1 MRRYIDVVFVNPK
14 GRYYVVLHQG
24 KFWQVPRMNLT
35 ATSWVFKLAYTESLN
50 EIFVAKNQALS
61 CEHLAKIL
69 QTYELPKQLAGVS
82 ATHFLDWWSLNDYKV
97 LGADNSYANTSD
109 TNPNIVNSQTAT
121 PKTKVQKSAKSE
133 PIQKTT
139 LRQDIQIKPTADWV
153 LNKLRQMTNGSN
165 NSKIASVLNNIIKP
179 VVENSADLIQKSL
192 AQTNLQQ
199 DPATQTT
206 TKPVKSTQN
215 SQQPSTTKATIKQID
230 AKQTAEQTRQKIL
243 SQNFAKQADT
253 KQKTNKT
260 QDTQNTSTQEKPP
273 KKQAVSLDELIAQK
287 QKNLATP
294 KPTTK
299 IADGFDIFDDLLHE
313 LNEEVVHTPTNH
325 SS

>member
-199 DPATQTT
+199 DPTA
-206 TKPVKSTQN
+206 KPVDKSTSN
-215 SQQPSTTKATIKQID
+215 TEEPNIKKANTKQID

-243 SQNFAKQADT
+243 SQTFAKQAST
-253 KQKTNKT
+253 KQKTNKI

>member
-199 DPATQTT
+199 DLTA
-206 TKPVKSTQN
+206 KPVDKSTPKTEEPN
-215 SQQPSTTKATIKQID
+215 IKKANTKQID

-243 SQNFAKQADT
+243 SQTFAKQADT

-287 QKNLATP
+287 QKNPATP

>member
-97 LGADNSYANTSD
+97 LGVDNSYANTSD

-199 DPATQTT
+199 DLTA
-206 TKPVKSTQN
+206 KPVDKSTSN
-215 SQQPSTTKATIKQID
+215 TEEPSIKKANTKQID

-243 SQNFAKQADT
+243 SQTFAKQAGT
-253 KQKTNKT
+253 KQKTNKI

-287 QKNLATP
+287 QKNPATP

>member
-199 DPATQTT
+199 DLTA
-206 TKPVKSTQN
+206 KPVDKSTSN
-215 SQQPSTTKATIKQID
+215 TEEPSIKKANTKQID

-243 SQNFAKQADT
+243 SQTFAKQADT
-253 KQKTNKT
+253 KQKTNKI

>member
-1 MRRYIDVVFVNPK
+1 M
-14 GRYYVVLHQG
+14 
-24 KFWQVPRMNLT
+24 
-35 ATSWVFKLAYTESLN
+35 
-50 EIFVAKNQALS
+50 
-61 CEHLAKIL
+61 AKIL

-199 DPATQTT
+199 DLTA
-206 TKPVKSTQN
+206 KPVDKSTPKTEEPN
-215 SQQPSTTKATIKQID
+215 IKKANTKQID

-243 SQNFAKQADT
+243 SQTFAKQADT

-273 KKQAVSLDELIAQK
+273 KNKR
-287 QKNLATP
+287 LA
-294 KPTTK
+294 
-299 IADGFDIFDDLLHE
+299 
-313 LNEEVVHTPTNH
+313 
-325 SS
+325 

>member
-199 DPATQTT
+199 DLTA
-206 TKPVKSTQN
+206 KPVDKSTSN
-215 SQQPSTTKATIKQID
+215 TEEPSIKKANTKQID

-243 SQNFAKQADT
+243 SQTFAKQADT
-253 KQKTNKT
+253 KQKTNKI

-313 LNEEVVHTPTNH
+313 LNEEMVHTPTNH

>member
-121 PKTKVQKSAKSE
+121 TKAQVSTKES
-133 PIQKTT
+133 IQKTT

-199 DPATQTT
+199 DLA
-206 TKPVKSTQN
+206 KPVDKSTSN
-215 SQQPSTTKATIKQID
+215 AEEPNIKKANTKQID

-243 SQNFAKQADT
+243 SQTFAKQADT
-253 KQKTNKT
+253 KQKTNKI

-313 LNEEVVHTPTNH
+313 LNEEMVHTPTNH

>member
-199 DPATQTT
+199 DLTA
-206 TKPVKSTQN
+206 KPVDKSTSN
-215 SQQPSTTKATIKQID
+215 AEEPNIKKANTKQID